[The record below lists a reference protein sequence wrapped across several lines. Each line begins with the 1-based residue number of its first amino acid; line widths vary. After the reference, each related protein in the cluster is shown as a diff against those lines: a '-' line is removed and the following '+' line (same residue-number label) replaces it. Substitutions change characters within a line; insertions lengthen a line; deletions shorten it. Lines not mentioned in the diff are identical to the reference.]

1 MSNIDDTRKN
11 KQSIPDKISDGRT
24 DINMLLKALN
34 DVNNRLDIIE
44 RALNAKK
51 QVVNWHTSEMPDY
64 KGDNRDHDA
73 RYATKKDLRS
83 IPIVTI
89 PEHNDL
95 DGLQGGSATER
106 YHLTNEQVESL
117 HDQVTVEDTDTVDI
131 SISGQQ
137 ISAETIGLTDTITFV
152 E

>member
-1 MSNIDDTRKN
+1 MSKIDEISRN
-11 KQSIPDKISDGRT
+11 EESLSDKVSGGRT
-24 DINMLLKALN
+24 DIDGLLKALN

-51 QVVNWHTSEMPDY
+51 QVVNGHTSEMPDY

-73 RYATKKDLRS
+73 RYATKKDLRN
-83 IPIVTI
+83 IPA
-89 PEHNDL
+89 PDP
-95 DGLQGGSATER
+95 
-106 YHLTNEQVESL
+106 
-117 HDQVTVEDTDTVDI
+117 VTVEDTDTVDM
-131 SISGQQ
+131 SISGQE